1 MESSDIVKEL
11 FNVQSEM
18 AQYFSTL
25 TTANSSQQSEDSYAD
40 TQQPSPTGIC
50 TFLG

>member
-11 FNVQSEM
+11 FSEM
-18 AQYFSTL
+18 AQYLTTL

-40 TQQPSPTGIC
+40 TLPWLKDFPCYDI
-50 TFLG
+50 